1 MSELSLLESSSSD
14 VYSFPIGGIGLIHHF
29 LQRMQV
35 SSLIDTC
42 IFGGK
47 NWQGSSVGTVT
58 EVFLIYLLVNPR
70 ALYSAE
76 DWVRKTPYLLTFY
89 PNLRPNCLTD
99 DKLGN
104 VLDKLNAYGVEKLYS
119 QISIEVIKEFK
130 LKLNVIHFDLTN
142 FGLYGDY
149 KEGLNPALS
158 TPSPF
163 KITYGF
169 SKKGRT
175 DLKQVALGVGVTG
188 DGGVPIG
195 FKTYDGNQA
204 DSETYLPFWKNI
216 QQNLAT
222 SDFLYIGDSKLITL
236 ETMLGIHQGGG
247 FFLAPAPR
255 YAPVN
260 EQLRAWLAQ
269 KPTFTALKANKD
281 GELMYKGFEQ
291 KSTIIDPKTNES
303 YDVRYFII
311 WSATLQYTKDQA
323 IDNHIKKTTDALA
336 ALQEKINTYALK
348 SEEAIKAAIDKIL
361 SKNQTK
367 EFFDC
372 QINSTTT
379 TTTKQIGRGKPTP
392 NTAYKEHVIVQ
403 YSFTYQIDTQ
413 KVQSAKLLSPYYM
426 LLSNKMDENLSL
438 NKAFECYKEEY
449 KVENVFRRMNNE
461 TFQTVPMYLQL
472 EQRINAM
479 LLLILIAVQAYTLM
493 DREAARAIDESKTP
507 VIGLLPNK
515 IKSFRPK
522 AEQMIRA
529 FDNIQ
534 LIAIK
539 EQESCKYF
547 ITSLSPL
554 QKKIITIL
562 NVPMVFYDNKFVV
575 NLIQDSI
582 SKFTET

>member
-1 MSELSLLESSSSD
+1 MPELSLVVTPSSD
-14 VYSFPIGGIGLIHHF
+14 VYSFPIGGIGIIHHF
-29 LQRMQV
+29 LKRMRV
-35 SSLIDTC
+35 SSVIDSC
-42 IFGGK
+42 VLGGK

-76 DWVRKTPYLLTFY
+76 DWVRRTPYLLTFY
-89 PNLRPNCLTD
+89 PDLRPNCLTD
-99 DKLGN
+99 DRLGN

-130 LKLNVIHFDLTN
+130 LKLDIIHFDLTN

-149 KEGLNPALS
+149 KEDVQ
-158 TPSPF
+158 TPLTNSPPF

-169 SKKGRT
+169 NKKGRS
-175 DLKQVALGVGVTG
+175 DLKQVALGVGVVG

-269 KPTFTALKANKD
+269 KPTFTALKPNKD

-291 KSTIIDPKTNES
+291 KSTITDPKTNES

-311 WSATLQYTKDQA
+311 WSATLKYTKDQA
-323 IDNHIKKTTDALA
+323 IDNHIEKTIASLE
-336 ALQEKINTYALK
+336 ALQKKINTYSLK
-348 SEEAIKAAIDKIL
+348 SEEAIKAAINKIL

-372 QINSTTT
+372 QINTTT
-379 TTTKQIGRGKPTP
+379 TTLTKQIGRGKPTP
-392 NTAYKEHVIVQ
+392 NTQYKEQIIAT
-403 YSFTYQIDTQ
+403 YSFTYQLEPQ
-413 KVQSAKLLSPYYM
+413 KVQDAKLLSPYYI
-426 LLSNKMDENLSL
+426 LLSNQMNEKLSL

-479 LLLILIAVQAYTLM
+479 LLLILIAVQAYTLI
-493 DREAARAIDESKTP
+493 DREAAMAIDESKTP
-507 VIGLLPNK
+507 VTGLLPNK
-515 IKSFRPK
+515 IQSFRPK
-522 AEQMIRA
+522 TEQIIRA

-534 LIAIK
+534 LIVIK
-539 EQESCKYF
+539 EQEDYKYF
-547 ITSLSPL
+547 ITSLSVL
-554 QKKIITIL
+554 QKRLISIL
-562 NVPMVFYDNKFVV
+562 KVPSLFYNNKFVI
-575 NLIQDSI
+575 NLIQDSM
-582 SKFTET
+582 SKFIET